1 MRWRNFQKPPN
12 RWDCEIDMSRDG
24 IMGFLSLN
32 RSLTNLGGEMRQFQL
47 PRMNPFPKL
56 DRRIVSA
63 TGSNGATRSASRPVA
78 RGAVIIE
85 GGCGCL
91 PEMATDV
98 IDTSAGYTVENV
110 KRERSGGNP
119 WSRVGFGHLVGRM
132 FGSSHRA
139 ARL

>member
-1 MRWRNFQKPPN
+1 
-12 RWDCEIDMSRDG
+12 MSRDG

-56 DRRIVSA
+56 DSRIVSS
-63 TGSNGATRSASRPVA
+63 TGSNGATRPASRPVA

-85 GGCGCL
+85 GACGSL

-98 IDTSAGYTVENV
+98 IDTSASYTVENV
-110 KRERSGGNP
+110 KRERSVSNP
-119 WSRVGFGHLVGRM
+119 WSRVGLGHLVGRM
-132 FGSSHRA
+132 LGNSHRS

>member
-1 MRWRNFQKPPN
+1 
-12 RWDCEIDMSRDG
+12 MSDD
-24 IMGFLSLN
+24 IMSFLSLN
-32 RSLTNLGGEMRQFQL
+32 RSLTNLGGEMRQFRL

-56 DRRIVSA
+56 DGRIA
-63 TGSNGATRSASRPVA
+63 RSTNRGGVQGTVSRPVA

-98 IDTSAGYTVENV
+98 IDVSANYAVENV
-110 KRERSGGNP
+110 KRERSHST
-119 WSRVGFGHLVGRM
+119 WSRVGLGYFVGRM
-132 FGSSHRA
+132 LSSHRA

>member
-1 MRWRNFQKPPN
+1 MN
-12 RWDCEIDMSRDG
+12 
-24 IMGFLSLN
+24 FLSLN
-32 RSLTNLGGEMRQFQL
+32 RSLTNLGGEMRQFRL

-56 DRRIVSA
+56 DGRIV
-63 TGSNGATRSASRPVA
+63 RSANANDARLAGARTVA

-85 GGCGCL
+85 GGCGNL

-98 IDTSAGYTVENV
+98 IDTSASYAVENV
-110 KRERSGGNP
+110 KRERAGSSP

-132 FGSSHRA
+132 LGSHRA

>member
-1 MRWRNFQKPPN
+1 
-12 RWDCEIDMSRDG
+12 MSHES
-24 IMGFLSLN
+24 ITSFLSLS
-32 RSLTNLGGEMRQFQL
+32 RSLTNLGGEMRQFRL

-56 DRRIVSA
+56 DSRIVRTTNNSVVQ
-63 TGSNGATRSASRPVA
+63 RSASRPVA

-98 IDTSAGYTVENV
+98 IDISASYAVENV
-110 KRERSGGNP
+110 KRERSGSTP
-119 WSRVGFGHLVGRM
+119 WSRVGLGHLVGRM
-132 FGSSHRA
+132 LGSHRA

>member
-1 MRWRNFQKPPN
+1 
-12 RWDCEIDMSRDG
+12 MSREATLS
-24 IMGFLSLN
+24 FLSLN
-32 RSLTNLGGEMRQFQL
+32 RSLTNQGGEMRQFRL

-56 DRRIVSA
+56 DSRIVRPS
-63 TGSNGATRSASRPVA
+63 GSNGGPLSPSHLVA

-98 IDTSAGYTVENV
+98 IDTTASYAVENV
-110 KRERSGGNP
+110 KRERSSSNP
-119 WSRVGFGHLVGRM
+119 WSRIGFGHLVGRM
-132 FGSSHRA
+132 LGSHRA

>member
-1 MRWRNFQKPPN
+1 
-12 RWDCEIDMSRDG
+12 MS
-24 IMGFLSLN
+24 FLSLN
-32 RSLTNLGGEMRQFQL
+32 RSLTNLGGEMRQFRL

-56 DRRIVSA
+56 DSRIVHSA
-63 TGSNGATRSASRPVA
+63 GNNGVPRSASRPVA

-98 IDTSAGYTVENV
+98 IDVSASYTVENV
-110 KRERSGGNP
+110 KRERSSSNP
-119 WSRVGFGHLVGRM
+119 WSRVGLGHLVGRM
-132 FGSSHRA
+132 LGSHRA

>member
-1 MRWRNFQKPPN
+1 MK
-12 RWDCEIDMSRDG
+12 MSRDG

-32 RSLTNLGGEMRQFQL
+32 RSLTNVGGEMRQFRL

-56 DRRIVSA
+56 DGRIVNS
-63 TGSNGATRSASRPVA
+63 TGSNGVTRSASRPVA

-110 KRERSGGNP
+110 KRERSGSNP
-119 WSRVGFGHLVGRM
+119 CTRIGFGHLVGRM
-132 FGSSHRA
+132 LGSHRA

>member
-1 MRWRNFQKPPN
+1 
-12 RWDCEIDMSRDG
+12 MSRG
-24 IMGFLSLN
+24 NSTSFLSLN
-32 RSLTNLGGEMRQFQL
+32 RTLTNPGGEMRQYRL
-47 PRMNPFPKL
+47 PTMNPFPKL
-56 DRRIVSA
+56 DNRIVA
-63 TGSNGATRSASRPVA
+63 ANNSNGVTRSASRPVA

-98 IDTSAGYTVENV
+98 IDASASYAVENV
-110 KRERSGGNP
+110 KRDRSNSSP

-132 FGSSHRA
+132 LGSHRA

>member
-1 MRWRNFQKPPN
+1 MNQQ
-12 RWDCEIDMSRDG
+12 G
-24 IMGFLSLN
+24 ILSFLSVN
-32 RSLTNLGGEMRQFQL
+32 RSLTNQGGEMRQFRL

-56 DRRIVSA
+56 NSRIVRSSS
-63 TGSNGATRSASRPVA
+63 SNGVQRSAARPVA

-98 IDTSAGYTVENV
+98 IDISASYAVENV
-110 KRERSGGNP
+110 KRERSSSTP
-119 WSRVGFGHLVGRM
+119 WSRIGIGYLVGRM
-132 FGSSHRA
+132 LGSGHRA

>member
-1 MRWRNFQKPPN
+1 
-12 RWDCEIDMSRDG
+12 MSRDNVT
-24 IMGFLSLN
+24 GFLSLN
-32 RSLTNLGGEMRQFQL
+32 RSLTSLGGEMRQFRL

-56 DRRIVSA
+56 DSRIVHSP
-63 TGSNGATRSASRPVA
+63 GGNGVVRSASRPVA

-98 IDTSAGYTVENV
+98 IDTSASYTVENV
-110 KRERSGGNP
+110 KRERSGNNP

-132 FGSSHRA
+132 LGSHRA

>member
-1 MRWRNFQKPPN
+1 
-12 RWDCEIDMSRDG
+12 MSREG
-24 IMGFLSLN
+24 IMSFLSVN
-32 RSLTNLGGEMRQFQL
+32 RSLTNQGGEMRQFRL

-56 DRRIVSA
+56 DSRIVRS
-63 TGSNGATRSASRPVA
+63 TGSDGVRRSVSRPVA

-98 IDTSAGYTVENV
+98 IDISASYAVENV
-110 KRERSGGNP
+110 KRERSSDAP
-119 WSRVGFGHLVGRM
+119 WSRIGFGHLVGRM
-132 FGSSHRA
+132 LGSHRA

>member
-1 MRWRNFQKPPN
+1 
-12 RWDCEIDMSRDG
+12 MSRDG
-24 IMGFLSLN
+24 ITGFLSLN
-32 RSLTNLGGEMRQFQL
+32 RSLTNLGGEMRQFRL

-56 DRRIVSA
+56 DSRIVNSA
-63 TGSNGATRSASRPVA
+63 GSNGVPRSASRPVA

-98 IDTSAGYTVENV
+98 IDVSASYTVENV
-110 KRERSGGNP
+110 KRGRSSSNP

-132 FGSSHRA
+132 LGSHRA
-139 ARL
+139 AHL